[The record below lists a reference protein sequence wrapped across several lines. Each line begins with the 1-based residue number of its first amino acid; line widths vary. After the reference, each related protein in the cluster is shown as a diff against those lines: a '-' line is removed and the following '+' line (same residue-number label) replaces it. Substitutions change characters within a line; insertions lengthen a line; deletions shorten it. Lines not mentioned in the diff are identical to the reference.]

1 MRKILQNNFL
11 SICAI
16 NELQGEMF
24 AFGKKARPGIA
35 MMTVVLILLFMMI
48 IAGVSMNLLVRGSGI
63 AGSNRRYL
71 SVFEAAESGVE
82 RGMLAAEIAVETGA
96 TPGDTTLNLD
106 DKNISLAL
114 QHLFTSSVSGANIAY
129 GGSGY
134 TGLGTGMSSGGS
146 AVFFRIVSDAQGT
159 VRERSTIETAYK
171 KIVGVAVR

>member
-1 MRKILQNNFL
+1 MRRILQNNF
-11 SICAI
+11 SPICA
-16 NELQGEMF
+16 NREPRLESF
-24 AFGKKARPGIA
+24 AFGKKTRPGIA

-63 AGSNRRYL
+63 TGSNRRYL

-96 TPGDTTLNLD
+96 TPGDTILNFD
-106 DKNISLAL
+106 DKNISLTL

-146 AVFFRIVSDAQGT
+146 AVFFRITSDAQGT
-159 VRERSTIETAYK
+159 VRERATIETAYK